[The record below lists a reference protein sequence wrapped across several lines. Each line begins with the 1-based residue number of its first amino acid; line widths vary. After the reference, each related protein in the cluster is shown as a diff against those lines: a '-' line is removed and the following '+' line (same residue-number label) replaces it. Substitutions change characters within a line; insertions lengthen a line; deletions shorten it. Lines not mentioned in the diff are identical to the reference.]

1 MPTDFGKYEIIAEI
15 GRGGMGIVYQAL
27 DPENHRMVAIKQL
40 LLESVDPTKHRE
52 FKDRFRREAA
62 MAARLDHPNIVTVY
76 DVEAGTQE
84 NEAYYYVMEFLEGRS
99 LRKELELRGGKMS
112 AEEYHPI
119 LKQVAEGL
127 AYAHS
132 LNVVHRDVKP
142 DNIFILKDGRV
153 KLTDFGI
160 ARTVDYEQT
169 HLTKTGVMLGTL
181 AYVSPE
187 QLQDAKNVDHR
198 ADIFSLG
205 VVSYESLCGKLP
217 FTGEGIAAT
226 VIKIL
231 SSEAESLHILVPAI
245 SAETAGVVSK
255 SIRKKARDRFMSVID
270 FSREFERS
278 LTRQSLASQIASGQS
293 PPTIAGMRISI
304 ATGEEAKR
312 HYTPGIP
319 IDLNDLRPDLAQPQ
333 PNAKAPSQAMETA
346 VSQPTAYYL
355 VKPIGA
361 IGRHGE
367 APGCFME
374 PSVVASRSGRIV
386 VADTVTRRVQI
397 FSRDGRF
404 IARIEPDPNAKN
416 SRTNGGGIS
425 TPSGLS
431 IDFRGRIYACDSS
444 DHFIRVFDSQGKF
457 LKEFFN
463 SNGKDGG
470 LQGIVVDS
478 TGLLYVSDVDNACLQ
493 VFQSDLG
500 TWMRKV
506 GVKGTAPG
514 QIRLPSGIAV
524 DRANQVYVV
533 DYGTS
538 RISVFSKS
546 GQFVRTFGG
555 KGTGNGMFNVPRGI
569 AVDKHDRIYVSD
581 SLNHRIQVF
590 GAAGEWLYSFGGR
603 GSEMGMFTGPAGMS
617 IDPETNCL
625 YIADRGNHRIQ
636 IFELLST

>member
-1 MPTDFGKYEIIAEI
+1 MPTDFGKYEIISEI

-27 DPENHRMVAIKQL
+27 DQANSRMVAIKQL
-40 LLESVDPTKHRE
+40 VLESIDPTKHRE

-62 MAARLDHPNIVTVY
+62 MAARLDHPNIVTVF
-76 DVEAGTQE
+76 DVEAGTQD
-84 NEAYYYVMEFLEGRS
+84 NNTYYYVMEFLEGQS
-99 LRKELELRGGKMS
+99 LRKELELRGGKMTP
-112 AEEYHPI
+112 EEYHLI

-142 DNIFILKDGRV
+142 DNIFIMQDGRV

-231 SSEAESLHILVPAI
+231 SSEAESLHILQPAV

-255 SIRKKARDRFMSVID
+255 AIRKKARDRYMSVID

-278 LTRQSLASQIASGQS
+278 LTRQSLAAQIAAGQQ
-293 PPTIAGMRISI
+293 PPTITNLPISI
-304 ATGEEAKR
+304 ASGEEAKR
-312 HYTPGIP
+312 FYTPGIP
-319 IDLNDLRPDLAQPQ
+319 IDLNSLRPDLAQSQ
-333 PNAKAPSQAMETA
+333 PNAKAPAQAMETA

-355 VKPIGA
+355 VKPIGS

-367 APGCFME
+367 GPGCFME
-374 PSVVASRSGRIV
+374 PSVVAVRSGRIV

-404 IARIEPDPNAKN
+404 IKRIEPDGNAKN
-416 SRTNGGGIS
+416 SRTNGGGIT
-425 TPSGLS
+425 TPSGLA
-431 IDFRGRIYACDSS
+431 IDFRGRIFASDSS
-444 DHFIRVFDSQGKF
+444 DHVVRVFDPQGNF
-457 LKEFFN
+457 QREFVN
-463 SNGKDGG
+463 NNGKDGG
-470 LQGIVVDS
+470 LQGLVVDS
-478 TGLLYVSDVDNACLQ
+478 TGLLYASDVDNACLQ

-506 GVKGTAPG
+506 GVKGSGLG
-514 QIRLPSGIAV
+514 QIRLPSGLAV
-524 DRANQVYVV
+524 DRLNQVYVV
-533 DYGTS
+533 DYGMS
-538 RISVFSKS
+538 RISVYSKA
-546 GQFVRTFGG
+546 GQFIRSFGG

-581 SLNHRIQVF
+581 SLNHRVQVF
-590 GAAGEWLYSFGGR
+590 AAAGEWLYSFGGR
-603 GSEMGMFTGPAGMS
+603 GAEMGMFTGPAGMS

-636 IFELLST
+636 IFELLAT

>member
-1 MPTDFGKYEIIAEI
+1 MPTEFGKYEVISEI

-27 DPENHRMVAIKQL
+27 DKEKQRMVAIKQL
-40 LLESVDPTKHRE
+40 VLENIDPTKQRE

-62 MAARLDHPNIVTVY
+62 MAARLDHPNIVTVL
-76 DVEAGTQE
+76 DVEAGSVDKDT
-84 NEAYYYVMEFLEGRS
+84 YYYVMEFLEGRS
-99 LRKELELRGGKMS
+99 LRRELEHRGGRMS
-112 AEEYHPI
+112 PEEYYPI

-231 SSEAESLHILVPAI
+231 SSEAQSLHIVVPTI
-245 SAETAGVVSK
+245 SPETAGVVSK

-278 LTRQSLASQIASGQS
+278 LTRQSLAAQIASGQA
-293 PPTIAGMRISI
+293 PPPVPSVSI
-304 ATGEEAKR
+304 AAGEDHKR
-312 HYTPGIP
+312 FYTPGIP
-319 IDLNDLRPDLAQPQ
+319 IDLSALRPDLAQPQ
-333 PNAKAPSQAMETA
+333 PLAKAPAQAMET
-346 VSQPTAYYL
+346 VVTQPDSFYL

-361 IGRHGE
+361 IGRHGDG
-367 APGCFME
+367 AGGLME
-374 PSVVASRSGRIV
+374 PSVVAARSGRIV
-386 VADTVTRRVQI
+386 VADTVTRKVQV
-397 FSRDGRF
+397 FTRDGRF
-404 IARIEPDPNAKN
+404 VKRIEPDPNARNTK
-416 SRTNGGGIS
+416 THGGQIS
-425 TPSGLS
+425 TPSGLA
-431 IDFRGRIYACDSS
+431 IDFRGRIYVCDSS
-444 DHFIRVFDSQGKF
+444 DHYIRVFDSHGVFHKDF
-457 LKEFFN
+457 LN

-470 LQGIVVDS
+470 LQGLVLDS
-478 TGLLYVSDVDNACLQ
+478 TGLLYASDTDNACLQ

-506 GVKGTAPG
+506 GVKGTNPG
-514 QIRLPSGIAV
+514 QIRLPSGLAV
-524 DRANQVYVV
+524 DRLNNVYVV

-538 RISVFSKS
+538 RISVFSKA
-546 GQFVRTFGG
+546 GLFVRTFGG

-569 AVDKHDRIYVSD
+569 AVDKQDRIYVSD
-581 SLNHRIQVF
+581 SLNHRVQVF
-590 GAAGEWLYSFGGR
+590 NAGGDWLYSFGGR
-603 GSEMGMFTGPAGMS
+603 GSELGMFTGPGGMS

-625 YIADRGNHRIQ
+625 YVADRGNHRIQ
-636 IFELLST
+636 IFELLSV